1 MPSKPNL
8 VFIFSDRQRR
18 DTMSVYGN
26 DWIKT
31 PHLNELSDE
40 SIVFS
45 NTYVTQAVCA
55 PARASIMTG
64 LYPHSAG
71 MYRNK
76 LVMPQDRKTIA
87 EMVSADYRKAY
98 FGKWHLGDEVVRQ
111 HGFEQWSSVMDRL
124 TDEYTRPEYK
134 QLDSDY
140 HQFLLDNGQVP
151 DLETIHGAIF
161 SDAKRAALPA
171 GLQITTFLAGKSEK
185 FIADNKNSP
194 FVLYASFLEPH
205 PPFTGPYDGLYDPAD
220 LPVEPTFLKRPD
232 TSTLFN
238 RVRSD
243 FFMGKGLTTEERSM
257 RTDYLANPTYSGFE
271 LNDETSWRRLRAGYL
286 SNITL
291 VDDAV
296 GRILTAI
303 DNAGLKENTI
313 VVFTSEHGDMVGTH
327 GMLEMR
333 NFYEEAAT
341 VPLLIRAPWLCRGQ
355 RKIDGNLGQIDLV
368 PTLLDILGEPIP
380 AYLQGTS
387 RADILQGDGDLNA
400 DVFMEHSGIGD
411 RDLGTPRINLLNTLP
426 SRSVVTQ
433 DRWKLNLCAG
443 DQGELYDLNADPY
456 EEENLFCNPE
466 HRDRIREMAARIRL
480 WQIQTGDEVGL
491 PSV

>member
-1 MPSKPNL
+1 
-8 VFIFSDRQRR
+8 
-18 DTMSVYGN
+18 
-26 DWIKT
+26 
-31 PHLNELSDE
+31 
-40 SIVFS
+40 
-45 NTYVTQAVCA
+45 
-55 PARASIMTG
+55 
-64 LYPHSAG
+64 
-71 MYRNK
+71 
-76 LVMPQDRKTIA
+76 
-87 EMVSADYRKAY
+87 
-98 FGKWHLGDEVVRQ
+98 
-111 HGFEQWSSVMDRL
+111 
-124 TDEYTRPEYK
+124 
-134 QLDSDY
+134 
-140 HQFLLDNGQVP
+140 
-151 DLETIHGAIF
+151 
-161 SDAKRAALPA
+161 
-171 GLQITTFLAGKSEK
+171 
-185 FIADNKNSP
+185 
-194 FVLYASFLEPH
+194 
-205 PPFTGPYDGLYDPAD
+205 
-220 LPVEPTFLKRPD
+220 
-232 TSTLFN
+232 
-238 RVRSD
+238 
-243 FFMGKGLTTEERSM
+243 M

-271 LNDETSWRRLRAGYL
+271 LDDETSWRRLRAGYL

-341 VPLLIRAPWLCRGQ
+341 VPLLIRAPWLCKSQ

-387 RADILQGDGDLNA
+387 RADILQGNGDLNA

-456 EEENLFCNPE
+456 EEENLFWNPE